1 MLSYVLKTGFKN
13 LGNKKLFSFASIGT
27 IACSVFVFCIFFVIA
42 TNIRGLID
50 RVETTVGI
58 QVFFDSN
65 LSEDEIQEL
74 ANNYFV
80 TDDVK
85 SIKFKSSNE
94 AWEKFKVE
102 YFDNKEE
109 LAAAF
114 EDDNPLSNSASYEI
128 LLNDITEQY
137 NYVNYLK
144 GIPGVRQVNYS
155 NVLIDTLT
163 SLNLG
168 ISSFSI
174 ILISLLLIIAMILI
188 SNTITLA
195 SQFRRKEN
203 EIMKLIGATNFMIR
217 APFVIEGFL
226 IGFFGSII
234 PVSIICGFYNY
245 LMKLLLDNAA
255 FLTNIF
261 TPIKLIDVAIPMSV
275 ISIAGSCFICMIV
288 SFFTIR
294 KHLKV

>member
-1 MLSYVLKTGFKN
+1 MLSYVFKTGFRN

-27 IACSVFVFCIFFVIA
+27 IASSVLVFCIFFVIA
-42 TNIRGLID
+42 TNIKSLIQK
-50 RVETTVGI
+50 VETTVGI

-74 ANNYFV
+74 AVNNFI

-94 AWEKFKVE
+94 AWEMFKVE

-128 LLNDITEQY
+128 LLNDITKQY
-137 NYVNYLK
+137 DYVNYLK
-144 GIPGVRQVNYS
+144 SIPGVRQVNYS
-155 NVLIDTLT
+155 NVLIDALS
-163 SLNLG
+163 SLNIG
-168 ISSFSI
+168 ISTFSLV
-174 ILISLLLIIAMILI
+174 LISLLLVIAMILI

-195 SQFRRKEN
+195 SQFRKKEN

-217 APFVIEGFL
+217 VPFVIEGFF
-226 IGFFGSII
+226 IGLFGSII
-234 PVSIICGFYNY
+234 PVALVCGLYNY
-245 LMKLLLDNAA
+245 MMNLLINNAA
-255 FLTNIF
+255 FLRNIF
-261 TPIKLIDVAIPMSV
+261 TPISLINVAIPMAFIGIVS
-275 ISIAGSCFICMIV
+275 SCLVCMLV